1 MANYRDNSN
10 IGWKILSLFLALVL
24 VAGII
29 TGVVFWQKGNIVF
42 NPVEQEETD
51 KKPEENNGGA
61 VVGESTGNGV
71 KVMSTK
77 IAKEDYA
84 ANGISPLA
92 ETAYTL
98 TATITPSNATI
109 QDVDWSV
116 SFVNNSSAWATGK
129 TVTDYVT
136 VTPTEDGALTAN
148 VECLQAFGEQIK
160 VTVTSREISSAKA
173 DCTVDYQQKFQSL
186 TGYISLDTAS
196 DKKAEF
202 SDTSDTRRTIAFPL
216 ADNSQ
221 KEYLST
227 HTGEISITP
236 IGSDVYTLPMEYEIT
251 KVEMK
256 LATNQARGW
265 AEYPANFTTSHGELS
280 ELAGVTYEGGK
291 CTGKMQEFMGVADYS
306 NGNVSSARAN
316 LYRYLNGA
324 NDSDRYSNF
333 VVHYNF
339 NGEGKTFSFG
349 LCYDLT
355 TLGLAVSGV
364 NLSDSNIIF

>member
-42 NPVEQEETD
+42 NPVKQEQTEE
-51 KKPEENNGGA
+51 KPEDNGGA

-71 KVMSTK
+71 KVMSAK

-92 ETAYTL
+92 ETAYQL

-116 SFVNNSSAWATGK
+116 SFVNNSSTWATGK

-160 VTVTSREISSAKA
+160 VTVTSREISSVKA
-173 DCTVDYQQKFQSL
+173 DCIVDYQQKFQSL

-196 DKKAEF
+196 EQKAEF
-202 SDTSDTRRTIAFPL
+202 SDTLDTRLTIAFPL

-256 LATNQARGW
+256 LAPNQARGW

-306 NGNVSSARAN
+306 NGNVSSARAQ
-316 LYRYLNGA
+316 LYSYWGG
-324 NDSDRYSNF
+324 NDSDRYSDF
-333 VVHYNF
+333 IVHYNF
-339 NGEGKTFSFG
+339 NGEEKTFSFG
-349 LCYDLT
+349 LIYDRT
-355 TLGLAVSGV
+355 TLGIAVSDV

>member
-10 IGWKILSLFLALVL
+10 IGWKILSLFLALVM

-29 TGVVFWQKGNIVF
+29 TGVVFWQKGNIEF
-42 NPVEQEETD
+42 HPIGQEQEQ
-51 KKPEENNGGA
+51 PEDNGGA

-71 KVMSTK
+71 KLMTAK

-160 VTVTSREISSAKA
+160 VTVTSREISSVKA
-173 DCTVDYQQKFQSL
+173 DCTVDYRQKFQSL
-186 TGYISLDTAS
+186 TGTYRLIL
-196 DKKAEF
+196 
-202 SDTSDTRRTIAFPL
+202 RR
-216 ADNSQ
+216 
-221 KEYLST
+221 
-227 HTGEISITP
+227 
-236 IGSDVYTLPMEYEIT
+236 
-251 KVEMK
+251 
-256 LATNQARGW
+256 AR
-265 AEYPANFTTSHGELS
+265 
-280 ELAGVTYEGGK
+280 
-291 CTGKMQEFMGVADYS
+291 
-306 NGNVSSARAN
+306 R
-316 LYRYLNGA
+316 
-324 NDSDRYSNF
+324 
-333 VVHYNF
+333 
-339 NGEGKTFSFG
+339 
-349 LCYDLT
+349 
-355 TLGLAVSGV
+355 
-364 NLSDSNIIF
+364 

>member
-10 IGWKILSLFLALVL
+10 IGWKILSLFLALVM

-29 TGVVFWQKGNIVF
+29 TGVVFWQKGNIEF
-42 NPVEQEETD
+42 HPIGQEQEQ
-51 KKPEENNGGA
+51 PEDNGGA

-71 KVMSTK
+71 KLMTAK

-160 VTVTSREISSAKA
+160 VTVTSREISSVKA
-173 DCTVDYQQKFQSL
+173 DYTVDYRQKFQSL
-186 TGYISLDTAS
+186 TGYISLDTMS
-196 DKKAEF
+196 
-202 SDTSDTRRTIAFPL
+202 L
-216 ADNSQ
+216 
-221 KEYLST
+221 
-227 HTGEISITP
+227 
-236 IGSDVYTLPMEYEIT
+236 
-251 KVEMK
+251 
-256 LATNQARGW
+256 
-265 AEYPANFTTSHGELS
+265 
-280 ELAGVTYEGGK
+280 
-291 CTGKMQEFMGVADYS
+291 
-306 NGNVSSARAN
+306 
-316 LYRYLNGA
+316 
-324 NDSDRYSNF
+324 
-333 VVHYNF
+333 
-339 NGEGKTFSFG
+339 
-349 LCYDLT
+349 
-355 TLGLAVSGV
+355 
-364 NLSDSNIIF
+364 

>member
-98 TATITPSNATI
+98 TATVLPADTTNKK
-109 QDVDWSV
+109 VDWSIA
-116 SFVNNSSAWATGK
+116 FKNASSTWASGK

-136 VTPTEDGALTAN
+136 VTPSADGALTA
-148 VECLQAFGEQIK
+148 VVACLQPFGEQIK
-160 VTVTSREISSAKA
+160 VTVTSQDNAEAKA
-173 DCTVDYQQKFQSL
+173 EVSVDYVKRLTGAGLSIGGNNTVVCSESGTSYNVTLVEEYTAGTLASVTEIETLEIGLATSVVTAIRNAAPILQYAVFQSVDL
-186 TGYISLDTAS
+186 TETKQFTSSQAFLNSLFKGTRL
-196 DKKAEF
+196 
-202 SDTSDTRRTIAFPL
+202 TSA
-216 ADNSQ
+216 
-221 KEYLST
+221 
-227 HTGEISITP
+227 GEIVAPSTMTRNLYNNALKTACQDMRTTHAQITVNYRNYYGNTTYKNDTFVLQVKLDLSALATRAESIT
-236 IGSDVYTLPMEYEIT
+236 
-251 KVEMK
+251 
-256 LATNQARGW
+256 
-265 AEYPANFTTSHGELS
+265 TSES
-280 ELAGVTYEGGK
+280 
-291 CTGKMQEFMGVADYS
+291 
-306 NGNVSSARAN
+306 
-316 LYRYLNGA
+316 
-324 NDSDRYSNF
+324 
-333 VVHYNF
+333 
-339 NGEGKTFSFG
+339 G
-349 LCYDLT
+349 L
-355 TLGLAVSGV
+355 
-364 NLSDSNIIF
+364 IF

>member
-1 MANYRDNSN
+1 MEKSKKIRSIVTGCLAAVTLATAGLAVATDGFKSFKKNDN
-10 IGWKILSLFLALVL
+10 IQMEL
-24 VAGII
+24 
-29 TGVVFWQKGNIVF
+29 
-42 NPVEQEETD
+42 
-51 KKPEENNGGA
+51 PEENNGGT
-61 VVGESTGNGV
+61 VIGESTGNGV
-71 KVMSTK
+71 KVMSAK
-77 IAKEDYA
+77 IAKEDYV

-92 ETAYTL
+92 ETAYQL

-136 VTPTEDGALTAN
+136 VTPTSDGALTAN

-216 ADNSQ
+216 ADDSQ

-227 HTGEISITP
+227 HTGELSITP

-256 LATNQARGW
+256 LASNQARGF
-265 AEYPANFTTSHGELS
+265 AEYPANFTTSHSERS
-280 ELAGVTYEGGK
+280 ELAGATYEGGK
-291 CTGKMQEFMGVADYS
+291 CTAKMQEFMGIADYS
-306 NGNVSSARAN
+306 KGNVSSARAK
-316 LYRYLNGA
+316 LYGYLGGG
-324 NDSDRYSNF
+324 NDSDRFSEFY
-333 VVHYNF
+333 VHYNF
-339 NGEGKTFSFG
+339 NGEEKTFYFG
-349 LCYDLT
+349 LCYDRS
-355 TLGLAVSGV
+355 TLGVAVSGV

>member
-42 NPVEQEETD
+42 NPVKQEQPEE
-51 KKPEENNGGA
+51 KPEDNGGA

-71 KVMSTK
+71 KVMSAK

-92 ETAYTL
+92 ETAYQL

-116 SFVNNSSAWATGK
+116 SFVNNSSTWATGK

-148 VECLQAFGEQIK
+148 VKCLQAFGEQIK
-160 VTVTSREISSAKA
+160 VTVTSREISSVKA
-173 DCTVDYQQKFQSL
+173 DCIVDYQQKFQSL

-196 DKKAEF
+196 KQKAEF
-202 SDTSDTRRTIAFPL
+202 SDTLDTRLTIAFPL

-256 LATNQARGW
+256 LAPNQARGW
-265 AEYPANFTTSHGELS
+265 AEYPAKFTTSHGKLS

-306 NGNVSSARAN
+306 NGNVSSAKAQ
-316 LYRYLNGA
+316 LYSYWGG

-339 NGEGKTFSFG
+339 NGEEKTFSFG
-349 LCYDLT
+349 LIYDRT
-355 TLGLAVSGV
+355 TLGIAVSDV